1 MSVQF
6 TSATGVAPNAN
17 VDGTTKSSSASVSKD
32 EFLSLL
38 VTQLRNQDPLNP
50 TDQKEM
56 LSQLAQF
63 SSLEQMQS
71 LNQTLTASSNL
82 GQIAQSA
89 ALIGKTV
96 ATAPN
101 ADGSAGLSGQV
112 SSVSVQ
118 GGKTYL
124 HIGSQDVD
132 ASAVTGIQ

>member
-1 MSVQF
+1 MSVAF
-6 TSATGVAPNAN
+6 PGATGIASNAN
-17 VDGTTKSSSASVSKD
+17 ADGTVKKSSASVSKD

-71 LNQTLTASSNL
+71 LNQTLTASANVS
-82 GQIAQSA
+82 QIAQSA
-89 ALIGKTV
+89 LLIGKTV
-96 ATAPN
+96 TTAPN
-101 ADGSAGLSGQV
+101 ADGSAGISGPV

-118 GGKTYL
+118 GGKTFL
-124 HIGSQDVD
+124 HIGNQDVD
-132 ASAVTGIQ
+132 AATVTGIQ